1 MLAEYYVDLHIHTVL
16 SPCGELEMGA
26 PEIIERVRESGIH
39 IIAIS
44 DHNECSNVRAL
55 QQASGSGGP
64 LVLAGIEVQTSEDI
78 HVVLIFPDLD
88 RAEDYQRWLRK
99 GFMDSPN
106 RPEVFGYQIV
116 IDQFNNIVDEV
127 ETLLVQG
134 VRYSIDEVIS
144 RSRENGAISILAH
157 IDRPSFSFPAVL
169 GPIPEDYPVDAFEL
183 SPNILSPEAEKIRRL
198 YPNRT
203 IIRSS
208 DSHELKNIQRKNC
221 TRMLLEKPDFNEI
234 FMALHGRDG
243 RRVIWPW

>member
-1 MLAEYYVDLHIHTVL
+1 MLTEYYVDLHIHTVL

-26 PEIIERVRESGIH
+26 PEIIDRVRETGID
-39 IIAIS
+39 IIAVT

-55 QQASGSGGP
+55 QQASGPGGP

-78 HVVLIFPDLD
+78 HVVLIFPDVD
-88 RAEDYQRWLRK
+88 KAEDYQKWLRK
-99 GFMDSPN
+99 GFMDAPN
-106 RPEVFGYQIV
+106 RPEVFGYQLV
-116 IDQFNNIVDEV
+116 IDQFNNIVEEV

-169 GPIPEDYPVDAFEL
+169 GPIPADYPVDAFEL
-183 SPNILSPEAEKIRRL
+183 SPNIQTDKAEEFRGL
-198 YPNRT
+198 YPQRT

-208 DSHELKNIQRKNC
+208 DSHDLKNIQRAKC
-221 TRMLLEKPDFNEI
+221 TTMLLEKPGFDEI
-234 FMALHGRDG
+234 SMAIHGRNG
-243 RRVIWPW
+243 RCVIWPW